1 VGVRAR
7 IPLHW
12 TAQYA
17 QRFFRPIQDLS
28 EKFNILQA
36 AMASSERQIFLSSND
51 WIPTPTRF
59 ERNTPAP

>member
-1 VGVRAR
+1 VSVRAR

-17 QRFFRPIQDLS
+17 QRFFRPIQELS

-36 AMASSERQIFLSSND
+36 AMASSERQIFLSSTD
-51 WIPTPTRF
+51 
-59 ERNTPAP
+59 

>member
-1 VGVRAR
+1 MGLGAR
-7 IPLHW
+7 IPLRW

-17 QRFFRPIQDLS
+17 QQFFRPIQDLS

-51 WIPTPTRF
+51 WIPPLTCF
-59 ERNTPAP
+59 ARNTPAP